1 MRRLQQAAS
10 GQALAGGALFGGFGA
25 IAGGVTAK
33 RKNKRV
39 VNSITIKLTLN
50 DFNEPCIMI
59 PLLEKP
65 VKVKSKE
72 YEIAYN
78 TAQKMLSMLDV
89 ITHNS

>member
-1 MRRLQQAAS
+1 M
-10 GQALAGGALFGGFGA
+10 GGALFGGFGA

-39 VNSITIKLTLN
+39 VNSITIKLALN

>member
-1 MRRLQQAAS
+1 M
-10 GQALAGGALFGGFGA
+10 GQALVGGALFAGVGAVVGGL
-25 IAGGVTAK
+25 TAK
-33 RKNKRV
+33 RKTKRI

-50 DFNEPCIMI
+50 DFSRPCIML

-72 YEIAYN
+72 YEMAYN